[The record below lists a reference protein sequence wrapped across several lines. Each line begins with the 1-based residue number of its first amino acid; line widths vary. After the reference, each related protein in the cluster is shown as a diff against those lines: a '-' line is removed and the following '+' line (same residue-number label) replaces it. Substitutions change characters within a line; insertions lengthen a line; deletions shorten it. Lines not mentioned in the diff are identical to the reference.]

1 MTLDAALVSKKTKKK
16 LTLLQAPHHMNMIGA
31 RDAGLERLCID
42 PVPSSCRKLGPTRM
56 VKEASRKAEK
66 AA

>member
-1 MTLDAALVSKKTKKK
+1 
-16 LTLLQAPHHMNMIGA
+16 MNMIGA
-31 RDAGLERLCID
+31 RDAGFERLCID
-42 PVPSSCRKLGPTRM
+42 LGPSSCRKLGPTRM